1 MKFSH
6 SRVECFKQCPYKY
19 KLRYI
24 DKIKTLDDYDPQDPL
39 KIGTAIHECIQQ
51 DIKKA
56 IKNYYM
62 QYPIINDLHV
72 NEALKMFY
80 MGNKARNLLPLE
92 NAKYEVKLECDKFI
106 GYIDML
112 VPNGDGTFDIYDFK
126 YSNNIDK
133 YMDSNQLHLYKY
145 YSEKLL
151 NIKIKKLY
159 FVFIEKTMIR
169 QKKTEDLRE
178 FRLRLKN
185 TLENMNVQIK
195 EVLYNPDKVIEFIN
209 DEIDL
214 LECNDYIKKQSKLC
228 QFCEY
233 KEFCENKEDINMIL
247 PSTKRVEVKKNDYKK
262 IWIYGVPFSG
272 KTTLAD
278 QAPTPLNLNTDG
290 NCKYVT
296 MPRILIKDEVT
307 TTGRL
312 TNRKFAWEV
321 FKDAI
326 SELEKGSEFETIVV
340 DLLEDEYDNARIYMC
355 DKNNWEH
362 ESDDSFK
369 AYDIVRTEFLRE
381 LKKLL
386 NLPYNII
393 LISHENTSRDI
404 MSKDKKITRIET
416 NLPEK
421 IANKV
426 AGMVDIVGRVVV
438 NDDESRSLEFKYDS
452 VVFGGGRLKNL
463 KTNKVE
469 LSWDALCEV
478 YDDAIG
484 KMVVDLNK
492 NNATNEEVVEA
503 APEVKEEI
511 KEEVKI
517 VNEVEEIK
525 EEVVENTEEPVRRT
539 RRTRKVR
546 ED

>member
-1 MKFSH
+1 MQFSH

-112 VPNGDGTFDIYDFK
+112 VPNEDGTFDIYDFK

-178 FRLRLKN
+178 FRLRLKS

-214 LECNDYIKKQSKLC
+214 LECNDYIKNTSKLC
-228 QFCEY
+228 DWCEY

-262 IWIYGVPFSG
+262 VWIYGVPFSG

-426 AGMVDIVGRVVV
+426 AGMVDIVARVVV

-478 YDDAIG
+478 YDDAIE
-484 KMVVDLNK
+484 KMSYENK
-492 NNATNEEVVEA
+492 KVATTDKV
-503 APEVKEEI
+503 EEI

-517 VNEVEEIK
+517 VKEVEETK
-525 EEVVENTEEPVRRT
+525 EEVVENNEEQVRRT
-539 RRTRKVR
+539 RRTRRVR

>member
-1 MKFSH
+1 MQFSH

-24 DKIKTLDDYDPQDPL
+24 DKIKTLDNYDPQDPL

-112 VPNGDGTFDIYDFK
+112 VPNEDGTFDIYDFK

-151 NIKIKKLY
+151 NVKIKKLY

-178 FRLRLKN
+178 FRLRLKS

-195 EVLYNPDKVIEFIN
+195 EVLYNSDKVIEFIN

-214 LECNDYIKKQSKLC
+214 LECDDYIKNTSKLC
-228 QFCEY
+228 DWCEY
-233 KEFCENKEDINMIL
+233 KEYCENKEDINMIL

-262 IWIYGVPFSG
+262 VWIYGVPFSG

-426 AGMVDIVGRVVV
+426 AGMVDIVARVVV

-478 YDDAIG
+478 YDDAIE
-484 KMVVDLNK
+484 KMSHENK
-492 NNATNEEVVEA
+492 KLATTNDVE
-503 APEVKEEI
+503 EVKEEI

-517 VNEVEEIK
+517 VNEVEETK
-525 EEVVENTEEPVRRT
+525 EDVVENNEEQVRRTRRT

>member
-1 MKFSH
+1 MQFSH

-112 VPNGDGTFDIYDFK
+112 VPNEDGTFDIYDFK

-178 FRLRLKN
+178 FRLRLKS

-195 EVLYNPDKVIEFIN
+195 EVLYNSDKVIEFIN

-214 LECNDYIKKQSKLC
+214 LECNDYIKNTSKLC
-228 QFCEY
+228 DWCEY
-233 KEFCENKEDINMIL
+233 KKFCENKEDINMIL
-247 PSTKRVEVKKNDYKK
+247 PSTKRIEVKKNDYKK
-262 IWIYGVPFSG
+262 VWIYGVPFSG

-426 AGMVDIVGRVVV
+426 AGMVDIVARVVV

-478 YDDAIG
+478 YDDAIE
-484 KMVVDLNK
+484 KMSYENK
-492 NNATNEEVVEA
+492 KLATTNDVE
-503 APEVKEEI
+503 EVKEKI

-525 EEVVENTEEPVRRT
+525 EEVVENNEEQVRRT